1 MTETQANYDSPWKE
15 ALEEYFE
22 AFLAFFFPQAHSEI
36 DWEYGY
42 EFLEQELQQIVGE
55 AELGT
60 RFVDKLV
67 KVWKE
72 TGEETWVLIH
82 IEIQSQVDSKFTQ
95 RMYTYNYRIFD
106 RYNKQVASFAVLG
119 DSQKSW
125 RPKEYSYEL
134 WGSRASLEFP
144 IVKLLDYETNWSELE
159 ASDNPF
165 AVMVMAHLRTQASTQ
180 NPEAR
185 LQWKLRLIRML
196 YEKGYSREN
205 IINLLRLLD
214 WMMTLPKELEIAC
227 KAEIRQYEE
236 QPMPY
241 ITTFERFGMLENQRE
256 NIIEVLET
264 RFGEVPT
271 DFITRINEIGD
282 IEDMSGLKAL
292 FKQALTINSLK
303 EFEQVLPQS

>member
-1 MTETQANYDSPWKE
+1 MIGN
-15 ALEEYFE
+15 
-22 AFLAFFFPQAHSEI
+22 I

-205 IINLLRLLD
+205 ILQLFRLID
-214 WMMTLPKELEIAC
+214 WMMTLPKQL
-227 KAEIRQYEE
+227 AEAFDTEVITYEE

-241 ITTFERFGMLENQRE
+241 ITTVERFAILRNQRE

-264 RFGEVPT
+264 RFGEVPAGLVT
-271 DFITRINEIGD
+271 KINDLGD